1 MKTALS
7 VLLPKP
13 KKKIVDGAERFCRSL
28 STIGPH
34 PIPKSR
40 QIANEFH
47 RIFSIKAGMRL
58 VECESPLEADAVIW
72 GEARPQV
79 TSICEQPLRIHG
91 AIGNKPHHT
100 LDLKFGFDDNT
111 TTYYEV
117 KPESHLKIQDD
128 GEPTPANWPVIRS
141 WFLANGKDCDVITD
155 ETMRRDTQLI
165 ENWRTL
171 LPFAIRSYEAPD
183 PSLEKAVI
191 ALLMSNSVSTF
202 ASVHERM
209 PDIPSEELTG
219 HLAKLLHQ
227 GRLTANLRRSP
238 VSPMTELRPVGDD
251 NA

>member
-1 MKTALS
+1 MKSALS

-13 KKKIVDGAERFCRSL
+13 KHKIAEGSEKFCRSL
-28 STIGPH
+28 ATVGPH
-34 PIPKSR
+34 PIPRTR

-100 LDLKFGFDDNT
+100 LDVKFGFDDET
-111 TTYYEV
+111 STYFEV
-117 KPESHLKIQDD
+117 KPEAHLKVQDD
-128 GEPTPANWPVIRS
+128 GERTPANWPVIRS
-141 WFLANGKDCDVITD
+141 WFLANGKRCDVITD
-155 ETMRRDTQLI
+155 ETMRRDALLI

-183 PSLEKAVI
+183 PELEKALI
-191 ALLMSNSVSTF
+191 ALLMTNSVSSF
-202 ASVHERM
+202 AGVHERM
-209 PDIPSEELTG
+209 SNVDSEELTS

-227 GRLTANLRRSP
+227 GRLVASLRRTA
-238 VSPMTELRPVGDD
+238 VSPMTELNVVGGDH
-251 NA
+251 A